1 MQTKQMIIVGAI
13 VVVVGVGGFL
23 VGKSTATA
31 TSSRFPQF
39 APGMAGVPRN
49 GTGRGTNTRSNNM
62 MRYRPVNGE
71 IIESGDDS
79 VIVKLMDGTSKIVL
93 FSDKTEIN
101 KAQQAEPADLKVG
114 EKVMVVGQ
122 ENSDGSVTAQN
133 IQLNPVFRGQMEPS
147 VTIVPSE

>member
-1 MQTKQMIIVGAI
+1 MQTKQLIVVG
-13 VVVVGVGGFL
+13 VMLVVVGVGGFL
-23 VGKSTATA
+23 VGKSTATT
-31 TSSRFPQF
+31 TSSRFPQYGT
-39 APGMAGVPRN
+39 GMAGGQRN
-49 GTGRGTNTRSNNM
+49 GTGQGTNTRNNM

-79 VIVKLMDGTSKIVL
+79 VTVKLTDGTSKIVL

-133 IQLNPVFRGQMEPS
+133 IQLNPVFRGQIALTATP
-147 VTIVPSE
+147 TQ

>member
-1 MQTKQMIIVGAI
+1 MQTKQMIVVGAI
-13 VVVVGVGGFL
+13 VVMVGVGGFL

-31 TSSRFPQF
+31 TSSRFPQYGTGM
-39 APGMAGVPRN
+39 PGGQRN
-49 GTGRGTNTRSNNM
+49 GTGQGTNTRSNTM

-79 VIVKLMDGTSKIVL
+79 VTVKLMDGTSKIVL

-101 KAQQAEPADLKVG
+101 KAQQAQTADLKVG
-114 EKVMVVGQ
+114 EKVMVMGQ

-133 IQLNPVFRGQMEPS
+133 IQLNPVFRGQMGLTATP
-147 VTIVPSE
+147 TQ